1 MSRPLIIAPHPHL
14 TEAALRAR
22 IAEVSRGRAD
32 GGSSIRIRRAGAGT
46 SKSLIFPAN
55 ALGGGRTR
63 PETTRIAQN
72 AVADILAASMLDE
85 EGLRNAKDAQSGAW
99 DVLSMILH
107 VLHPDKV
114 SAAVAF
120 PGSPWRRAWC
130 MNGDDGGDILA
141 PDVVEGIF
149 RDVPHVLEV
158 SVQSDNSMYAGFQD
172 ALRFE
177 PEEFDVAESMRR
189 IAGLRGEGIL

>member
-1 MSRPLIIAPHPHL
+1 MSRPLVIAPHPHL

-22 IAEVSRGRAD
+22 IAEVSKGRAD
-32 GGSSIRIRRAGAGT
+32 SGSSIRIRRTRAGR
-46 SKSLIFPAN
+46 SKSLRFPAN
-55 ALGGGRTR
+55 ALSGAKSR
-63 PETTRIAQN
+63 PETTRIAQA
-72 AVADILAASMLDE
+72 AVADILAAPVLDAE
-85 EGLRNAKDAQSGAW
+85 ATSDAIAARSRAW

-107 VLHPDKV
+107 VLHPDRV
-114 SAAVAF
+114 SAAIAF
-120 PGSPWRRAWC
+120 PGSPWRKAWC
-130 MNGDDGGDILA
+130 IDGGDGGDILA

-158 SVQSDNSMYAGFQD
+158 SMQNDNSMYAGFQE

-189 IAGLRGEGIL
+189 IAGLRKEGIL